1 MSLAEP
7 QIRTATHSRNR
18 PLTDIGLRVSWAPNH
33 KALRAALVVAVAY
46 YLGAK
51 LGLALTLR
59 PSPISTLWPP
69 NSILLAALLL
79 TPANWWPIILLGALP
94 AHLAVELPSGFPPLL
109 VMGWFVSN
117 CSEALIGA
125 WAVRHL
131 LRRPLR
137 FDRSHD
143 VGVFIFGAAFVG
155 TFLSCFLDAG
165 VVTLSHA
172 SSSSFWELWQHRL
185 FSNVLASLTLVPVIV
200 SWATEGFAD
209 LRLATGKR
217 YLEAGLLTVAIL
229 VVAIIVFNGR
239 KAGINTSPAM
249 LYAPLPFVL
258 WAAVRFGSRG
268 TSTFLL
274 IVSGLAIWGAVHG
287 HGPFLTSSP
296 AQNAVS
302 IQLFLTVFAIPLLVL
317 AAVIQ
322 ERRHAEARSR
332 ASEERL
338 NLALDAAQVGTWEW
352 RISEDS
358 GWWSRKS
365 KEILGLHLTDTDNTL
380 RGFLDSISPED
391 RPVVQRAIE
400 AAIREGKPYECE
412 FRVLRPEAEPRWVLG
427 KGKTLYNDAGRPIG
441 MLGVNVD
448 ITGNKLAQRLQQEE
462 AALRESEAR
471 FRELADST
479 PALVWQ
485 SGVDRLCNFF
495 NKRWLEFVGRRL
507 EDELGDGWARGVH
520 PDDLQPC
527 LATYYKSF
535 DAREPFTMEYRVL
548 RADGEYRWLLDQGV
562 PRYSLTGEFAGYIGS
577 CIDITEHKQ
586 AEQVLRESEARL
598 RELADAM
605 PQIVWTATGE
615 GRLDYFNHRWYEMT
629 GASESVLAEQSWLS
643 MTHPDDRQE
652 TRDAWVRAVA
662 TGEPCVVDHRLWVAA
677 SGTYRWHLARA
688 LPVRDATG
696 AIRRW
701 YGSCTD
707 IQDQKTVE
715 RELRDAQQQLEAR
728 VEQRTA
734 ALSEAVVALQEEIAE
749 RVSAERALK
758 SSEERFGKAFH
769 ASPDAMAIV
778 DRKDYRLLEVNE
790 KWEAMF
796 GYARADV
803 IGRSGD
809 DLGLV
814 VQEDQSE
821 RGRKKL
827 EIEGQLR
834 DFEMELRTRSGE
846 ILQVMVHTET
856 VEMAGAPCYI
866 VLIRDVTAEKRAE
879 ATAEE
884 QRRELAHLSRVASLG
899 ELSGALAHELNQP
912 LAAILANARAA
923 QRIMT
928 RPSPD
933 LTELRV
939 ILEEIAV
946 DDRRAGEVIGRLR
959 TLLKKGRSRPSK
971 VDLNELVG
979 EVRGLLHSDLIRR
992 RVTTQTD
999 LAPSLPPVLGDRVE
1013 LQQVILNLVG
1023 NACDA
1028 MVDSPAPQR
1037 LVRIASGLTPDG
1049 QVQLMVEDRGSGIPP
1064 ERLEQIFDAFFTTKA
1079 NGLGLGL
1086 AICRSIVTAHGGRL
1100 WATNNDSGGATFHLV
1115 LDRTDHGHGLDG
1127 AEAAG
1132 ADQLER

>member
-1 MSLAEP
+1 
-7 QIRTATHSRNR
+7 
-18 PLTDIGLRVSWAPNH
+18 
-33 KALRAALVVAVAY
+33 VAY

-94 AHLAVELPSGFPPLL
+94 AHLAVELPSGFPPQL

-143 VGVFIFGAAFVG
+143 VGVFIFGAALLG

-172 SSSSFWELWQHRL
+172 SPNSFWELWRHRL

-209 LRLATGKR
+209 LRLAPRKR
-217 YLEAGLLTVAIL
+217 YLEAGLLTVAFL
-229 VVAIIVFNGR
+229 VIATIVFNGR

-338 NLALDAAQVGTWEW
+338 NLALDAAQAGTWEW
-352 RISEDS
+352 RISGDT
-358 GWWSRKS
+358 GRWSRKS
-365 KEILGLHLTDTDNTL
+365 KEIVGLGLTDTDNTL
-380 RGFLDSISPED
+380 RGFLDSINPED
-391 RPVVQRAIE
+391 RPGVRRAIE
-400 AAIREGKPYECE
+400 AAIEEGKPYECE
-412 FRVLRPEAEPRWVLG
+412 FRILRPDGEPRWVLG
-427 KGKTLYNDAGRPIG
+427 KGKTLYNDSGRPIG
-441 MLGVNVD
+441 LLGVNVD
-448 ITGNKLAQRLQQEE
+448 ITGNKLAQRLQQED
-462 AALRESEAR
+462 AALRANEAR
-471 FRELADST
+471 FRELADTT
-479 PALVWQ
+479 PAMVWQ

-495 NKRWLEFVGRRL
+495 NKRWLEFVGRSL
-507 EDELGDGWARGVH
+507 EEELGDGWARGVH
-520 PDDLQPC
+520 PADLQPC
-527 LATYYKSF
+527 LAAYYRSF
-535 DAREPFTMEYRVL
+535 DARQPFIMEYRIR

-562 PRYSLTGEFAGYIGS
+562 PRYSPTGEFAGYIGS

-605 PQIVWTATGE
+605 PQIVWTGTAE

-629 GASESVLAEQSWLS
+629 GASESVLAEQSWLA

-652 TRDAWVRAVA
+652 TCEAWLRAVA
-662 TGEPCVVDHRLWVAA
+662 TGEPCVVEHRLWVAA

-696 AIRRW
+696 TILRW

-715 RELRDAQQQLEAR
+715 GELRVAQQQLEAR

-734 ALSEAVVALQEEIAE
+734 ALSEAVVALQQEIVE

-769 ASPDAMAIV
+769 SSPDAMAIV
-778 DRKDYRLLEVNE
+778 DRKDYRFLEVNE
-790 KWEAMF
+790 KWEVMF
-796 GYARADV
+796 GFARAEV
-803 IGRSGD
+803 IGRSAEE
-809 DLGLV
+809 LGLV
-814 VQEDQSE
+814 VQEDQGE
-821 RGRKKL
+821 RGRLQL
-827 EIEGQLR
+827 ETEGQLR

-846 ILQVMVHTET
+846 ILQVTVHTET
-856 VEMAGAPCYI
+856 VEMAGEPCYI
-866 VLIRDVTAEKRAE
+866 VLIRDVTAKKRAE
-879 ATAEE
+879 AAAEE
-884 QRRELAHLSRVASLG
+884 QRQELAHLSRVASLG

-928 RPSPD
+928 RHSPD
-933 LTELRV
+933 LAELRV

-959 TLLKKGRSRPSK
+959 TLLKKGRGRPSK
-971 VDLNELVG
+971 LDLNELVA
-979 EVRGLLHSDLIRR
+979 EVRRLLHSDLIRR
-992 RVTTQTD
+992 RVATETD
-999 LAPSLPPVLGDRVE
+999 LAPLLPPVLGDRVE
-1013 LQQVILNLVG
+1013 LQQVILNLLG

-1028 MVDSPAPQR
+1028 MADTPAPRR
-1037 LVRIASGLTPDG
+1037 LVRIATGLTPTG
-1049 QVQLMVEDRGSGIPP
+1049 QVQLTVEDRGSGIPP
-1064 ERLEQIFDAFFTTKA
+1064 ERLEQIFDAFFTTKTS
-1079 NGLGLGL
+1079 GLGLGL
-1086 AICRSIVTAHGGRL
+1086 AICRSIATAHGGRL
-1100 WATNNDSGGATFHLV
+1100 WATNNDSGGATFRLV
-1115 LDRTDHGHGLDG
+1115 LDQADYGRGLEG
-1127 AEAAG
+1127 AGAAG
-1132 ADQLER
+1132 PDQSER